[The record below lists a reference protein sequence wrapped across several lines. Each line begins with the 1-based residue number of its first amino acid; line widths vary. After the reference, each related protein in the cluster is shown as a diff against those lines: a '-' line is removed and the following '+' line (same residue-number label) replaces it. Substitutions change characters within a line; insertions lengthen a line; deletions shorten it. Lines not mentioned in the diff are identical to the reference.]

1 MKRLFE
7 WTPDEC
13 IPEYFTDPS
22 VFVSIH
28 DSMDDMGPSG
38 RRTGL

>member
-13 IPEYFTDPS
+13 IPEYYTDPS

-28 DSMDDMGPSG
+28 DSMDDMGRRNG
-38 RRTGL
+38 RI